1 MPEFQYDDIIRDL
14 QNKIYYPVYLLS
26 GEESYFIDSLC
37 SYIEESVLDEME
49 REFNQ
54 TVVYGLD
61 TNVSSL
67 LNLVRSYPMSANYQV
82 VIVKEAQNL
91 KGLNEME
98 KYFANPSEST
108 ILVLAHKH
116 KDYDKRTVVYKNIK
130 KNGVTYHGKKLWE
143 NKIPQWIQNN
153 IEKNSFKIKPAEC
166 TLLAEYL
173 GNDLSKINNELKKLT
188 INLKKGDLISPI
200 VIEENIGIS
209 KDYNVFAMT
218 DALAEKDVLKAN
230 KILQYFLGDEK
241 NHSIHGLIPILH
253 SFFYK
258 SLVLFQIPNKN
269 DSKSV
274 ASRLGIY
281 PSLVYRYQQCARNYQ
296 PMKLFAIIGYIQEAD
311 ARAKGIGA
319 TGNLSSAE
327 IMKELIFKILH

>member
-1 MPEFQYDDIIRDL
+1 MPVLQYDQIIRDL
-14 QNKIYYPVYLLS
+14 QNKIYSPVYLLS

-37 SYIEESVLDEME
+37 SYIEDNVLDEME

-82 VIVKEAQNL
+82 VIVKEAQNM

-98 KYFANPSEST
+98 KYFENPSEST
-108 ILVLAHKH
+108 ILVLAYKH
-116 KDYDKRTVVYKNIK
+116 KDYDKRTVVYKNIN
-130 KNGVTYHGKKLWE
+130 KNGITYHGKKLWE

-153 IEKNSFKIKPAEC
+153 IEKKSFKIKPAEC
-166 TLLAEYL
+166 TLLADYM

-188 INLKKGDLISPI
+188 INLKKGDVITPE

-209 KDYNVFAMT
+209 KDYNVFALT
-218 DALAEKDVLKAN
+218 DALAEKDILKAN
-230 KILQYFLGDEK
+230 KIVQYFIGDEK
-241 NHSIHGLIPILH
+241 NHSIHGLIPLLH

-269 DSKSV
+269 DSKGI

-281 PSLVYRYQQCARNYQ
+281 PSLVYRYQQCVRNYP
-296 PMKLFAIIGYIQEAD
+296 PMKMFAIIGYIKDAD
-311 ARAKGIGA
+311 TRAKGVGA
-319 TGNLSSAE
+319 TGNLTSAE
-327 IMKELIFKILH
+327 ILKELVFKILH